1 METKLQ
7 IVACGFFIAYTT
19 FKFRRLKHTHFLR
32 EKCWWK
38 FHSCLLFHLINHE
51 SVKWWHFEKTSSQ
64 SYSSVDKNDSCHTI
78 GNGAINDHFPIL
90 AHFWREN
97 SNSIFFGVIFHH
109 FENHSNQSHDF
120 LKLISYF
127 LIGKPAKNSLVG
139 RVLKNSNY
147 KQGQKYFVEWWL
159 RLHHQRWFYNGM
171 RQKTAQ
177 DTIRI

>member
-1 METKLQ
+1 MMSFFIKLKEVETKLQ

-97 SNSIFFGVIFHH
+97 SNCNIFGW
-109 FENHSNQSHDF
+109 F
-120 LKLISYF
+120 LTT
-127 LIGKPAKNSLVG
+127 
-139 RVLKNSNY
+139 LK
-147 KQGQKYFVEWWL
+147 
-159 RLHHQRWFYNGM
+159 
-171 RQKTAQ
+171 
-177 DTIRI
+177 TIQIKVTTF

>member
-1 METKLQ
+1 MELVKNLNFQAKNWLIVKSNDVIFYIKLKEVETKLQ

-78 GNGAINDHFPIL
+78 GNGAIIDHFPIL

-97 SNSIFFGVIFHH
+97 SNCNIFG
-109 FENHSNQSHDF
+109 DF
-120 LKLISYF
+120 QPLW
-127 LIGKPAKNSLVG
+127 KPFKSKSRLFKINF
-139 RVLKNSNY
+139 VLPNWQTCK
-147 KQGQKYFVEWWL
+147 K
-159 RLHHQRWFYNGM
+159 
-171 RQKTAQ
+171 
-177 DTIRI
+177 

>member
-1 METKLQ
+1 MMTFWKNIISKLLKCWQKRFVSYNWKWRNQWPLPNLGSFLARKFKLQ
-7 IVACGFFIAYTT
+7 YFGWFSTT
-19 FKFRRLKHTHFLR
+19 LKIRL
-32 EKCWWK
+32 
-38 FHSCLLFHLINHE
+38 
-51 SVKWWHFEKTSSQ
+51 
-64 SYSSVDKNDSCHTI
+64 
-78 GNGAINDHFPIL
+78 
-90 AHFWREN
+90 
-97 SNSIFFGVIFHH
+97 
-109 FENHSNQSHDF
+109 ENHSNQSHDF

>member
-1 METKLQ
+1 MSPWNDDILKKHHLKVTQVLTKTIRVIQLEMAQ
-7 IVACGFFIAYTT
+7 SMTT
-19 FKFRRLKHTHFLR
+19 
-32 EKCWWK
+32 
-38 FHSCLLFHLINHE
+38 
-51 SVKWWHFEKTSSQ
+51 SQ
-64 SYSSVDKNDSCHTI
+64 SWLI
-78 GNGAINDHFPIL
+78 FGAKIQIQY
-90 AHFWREN
+90 FW
-97 SNSIFFGVIFHH
+97 VIFNH

-171 RQKTAQ
+171 RQKNAQ